1 MAMSMTVELK
11 IRIRNNRGFHI
22 GKCVNEP
29 VKKQLWTRNGTLLDN
44 TRRARVAPKGLLCR
58 VLTNHPAERQDTLV
72 LDNYFQANL

>member
-29 VKKQLWTRNGTLLDN
+29 VKKQLWTRDVTLQSILP
-44 TRRARVAPKGLLCR
+44 TGRVDP
-58 VLTNHPAERQDTLV
+58 TYE
-72 LDNYFQANL
+72 